1 MDKAKIAL
9 IETEYKQN
17 LREYLDEGLK
27 ELVKKL
33 DENSRA
39 LNPVKIYSYI
49 RNRNARG
56 MNMRHFLQHKKTS
69 VDLLE

>member
-49 RNRNARG
+49 RNL
-56 MNMRHFLQHKKTS
+56 F
-69 VDLLE
+69 V